1 MSAHASQA
9 FSIASCTDSEDSPRP
24 DPLGEL
30 TCSENP
36 SCGRRTGGDKGREG
50 KGYRRK
56 RGKREERG
64 KKGKGKLRTH
74 RSFQKSTP
82 MSIDWD
88 FRGVLVQFWFN
99 ALPVQIINDS
109 Y

>member
-50 KGYRRK
+50 KGLQEK
-56 RGKREERG
+56 KG
-64 KKGKGKLRTH
+64 KKGGKGKEGEGEAAH
-74 RSFQKSTP
+74 P
-82 MSIDWD
+82 
-88 FRGVLVQFWFN
+88 
-99 ALPVQIINDS
+99 
-109 Y
+109 